1 MNVLSGAQPRRSAV
15 PAEAAPAV
23 AESAADN
30 SGNAAGSKAEDSKIL
45 QEDSVIAGE
54 RAHLRRSREFLHL
67 MRENVLSLAENP
79 MAADRVSLEYLK
91 ADLYRRAEALKDLPD
106 APLFFGRLDYSELAQ
121 ADEDFAGARR
131 GAPGDRPPGL
141 SLHIGRRHV
150 HDQDGT
156 PVVLDW
162 RAPVSRPFYRASQ
175 SDPMG
180 LTLRRRFGFA
190 GGRLTA
196 YEDERFSPGGETR
209 NRSAEPDALGS
220 PSKLLITEIER
231 PRSGPMRDIVAT
243 IQPEQDDIVRADAG
257 TTVCVQGAPGTGKT
271 AVGLHRVAY
280 LLYAHK
286 EQVTRRGVVV
296 IGPNLAFLSYIRNVL
311 PALGELDV
319 TQTTVA
325 DLVASTPIKG
335 MDSDEAAT
343 VKGDAR
349 MAEVL
354 RNALWAHIRAPR
366 EALMVSRGARRLR
379 LPAYE
384 IEALARELRDRGV
397 RYGTGRELLAHR
409 IAHVLLTQLEAAGE
423 TCDDR
428 THDAVRRSAPVRKCV
443 DEVWPKVDPKK
454 LVFALL
460 ADQNQV
466 LRNGSGLLSD
476 AEMAAI
482 AWPKPPR
489 GPGSAPWTRADQVLI
504 DEAAD
509 LIERMPSIAHIVVD
523 EAQDLSPMEMRAI
536 GRRCATGAA
545 TVLGDIAQG
554 TTPWAATSWPTLLS
568 HLGKPGASVRELDVG
583 YRVPRQI
590 LDFASRLLPSIAP
603 GLSPAQSLR
612 ADPNALAVVRV
623 APGELGARVAAG
635 VKAALSGLG
644 SVAVICADAQI
655 PETAAALRAAGLAF
669 TVLGSA
675 DTGPGSASTAQDSA
689 GTGQVSAA
697 TARDSTATARV
708 SADGSSGA
716 GSGMSGADAP
726 DIPDISVM
734 SQSPMAVS
742 PDPGRLALVPVTL
755 AKGLEFDH
763 VILVEPGWI
772 ATGEA
777 YGLRRLYVALT
788 RAVSRLTVFHAE
800 PLPAELSLHTIKTG
814 HTFWPV
820 PAFSPCALHGRRGSG
835 ILRRS
840 GSAWFWQTTISD
852 DGGVLWKARETTHRR
867 LST

>member
-1 MNVLSGAQPRRSAV
+1 M
-15 PAEAAPAV
+15 PADAGAV
-23 AESAADN
+23 AEQAAT
-30 SGNAAGSKAEDSKIL
+30 DS
-45 QEDSVIAGE
+45 DRVIAAE
-54 RAHLRRSREFLHL
+54 RAHLKCSREFLHL
-67 MRENVLSLAENP
+67 MRENVLTLAQNP
-79 MAADRVSLEYLK
+79 MAGDRVSLEYLK

-106 APLFFGRLDYSELAQ
+106 APLFFGRLEYPELAE

-131 GAPGDRPPGL
+131 GAPGGRTPGL
-141 SLHIGRRHV
+141 ALHIGRRHV
-150 HDQDGT
+150 HDGDGT

-190 GGRLTA
+190 GGALTA
-196 YEDERFSPGGETR
+196 YEDERFSLSGETR
-209 NRSAEPDALGS
+209 NRSDEFRAQPTS
-220 PSKLLITEIER
+220 NLLISEIER

-243 IQPEQDDIVRADAG
+243 IQPEQDDIVRAGAA

-286 EQVTRRGVVV
+286 EQMIRRGVIVV
-296 IGPNLAFLSYIRNVL
+296 GPNLAFLSYIRNVL

-325 DLVASTPIKG
+325 DLVASTPIKATET
-335 MDSDEAAT
+335 DEAAT

-354 RNALWAHIRAPR
+354 RNALWAHIKAPR
-366 EALMVSRGARRLR
+366 EALVVSRGTRRLR
-379 LPAYE
+379 LPAHE

-397 RYGTGRELLAHR
+397 RYGTGRELLADR

-423 TCDDR
+423 SCDDR

-454 LVFALL
+454 LVFTLL

-466 LRNGSGLLSD
+466 IQNASGLLTE
-476 AEMAAI
+476 AEMTAI
-482 AWPKPPR
+482 TWPKPPR

-509 LIERMPSIAHIVVD
+509 LIERTPSIAHIVVD
-523 EAQDLSPMEMRAI
+523 EAQDLSPMEVRAV

-554 TTPWAATSWPTLLS
+554 TTPWAATSWPALLS
-568 HLGKPGASVRELDVG
+568 HLGKPDASVRELDVG

-590 LDFASRLLPSIAP
+590 LEFASRLLPSIAP
-603 GLSPAQSLR
+603 GLSPAKSLR
-612 ADPNALAVVRV
+612 ADAAALRV
-623 APGELGARVAAG
+623 TPVSAEDLGARVASECAS
-635 VKAALSGLG
+635 ALARPG
-644 SVAVICADAQI
+644 SVAVICADQQVT
-655 PETAAALRAAGLAF
+655 EVRAALRAARLGF
-669 TVLGSA
+669 TVLGA
-675 DTGPGSASTAQDSA
+675 ETGSAPAEN
-689 GTGQVSAA
+689 
-697 TARDSTATARV
+697 
-708 SADGSSGA
+708 AD
-716 GSGMSGADAP
+716 
-726 DIPDISVM
+726 
-734 SQSPMAVS
+734 
-742 PDPGRLALVPVTL
+742 RLALVPVTL

-763 VILVEPGWI
+763 VILVEPARI

-788 RAVSRLTVFHAE
+788 RAVSRLSVFHAE
-800 PLPAELSLHTIKTG
+800 PLPAELSLNTIERAVQVR
-814 HTFWPV
+814 PV
-820 PAFSPCALHGRRGSG
+820 AVEGRPR
-835 ILRRS
+835 
-840 GSAWFWQTTISD
+840 
-852 DGGVLWKARETTHRR
+852 
-867 LST
+867 